1 MVFSSLVFLCVF
13 LPIVLITYNFSKN
26 INYKN
31 IILVIA
37 SLVFYAW
44 GEPSYV
50 VMLIFSILINYVF
63 GRLIDI
69 SYGSNVSRVMMIIAM
84 IVNLGL
90 LAVFKYTGFF
100 VENINALFHINIPDP
115 KIGLPLGISFY
126 TFQTLSYIL
135 DVYNGK
141 TRVQKSLVKF
151 GAYVSM
157 FPQLVA
163 GPIVRYTDIAQE
175 LDKRHTTVHDFSD
188 GVKRFV
194 SGLCKKV
201 VIANYAGNVAT
212 MLLDSPRLSVASAW
226 LGILFY
232 AFQIYFDFSSY
243 SDMAI
248 GLGRMFGFHFIENFR
263 YPYISKSITDFWRR
277 WHISLSSFFR
287 DYVYIPL
294 GGNRYRATRNLF
306 VVWFLTGMWHGAS
319 WNFIFW
325 GLFYGIMLFIE
336 KNSFKKFLQK
346 IPMPLCYVYTMFIVL
361 IGWALFYYT
370 DTAMLAQWFKN
381 AFGFGNSLY
390 DLVTVST
397 LYTNLWLLILCV
409 VASTPLPRMIFNG
422 LCRRFKV
429 FALIAEPIAVAVGMA
444 VCLILLVGQTY
455 NPFLYF
461 RF

>member
-26 INYKN
+26 ITYKN
-31 IILVIA
+31 IILVVS
-37 SLVFYAW
+37 SLFFYAW

-50 VMLIFSILINYVF
+50 IMLMLSILINYIF
-63 GRLIDI
+63 GRVIDAA
-69 SYGSNVSRVMMIIAM
+69 YGTVTSRIMTVIAVML
-84 IVNLGL
+84 NLGL

-100 VENINALFHINIPDP
+100 VENINALFRIGIPDP
-115 KIGLPLGISFY
+115 QIGLPLGISFY

-141 TRVQKSLVKF
+141 TKVQKSLIKF

-163 GPIVRYTDIAQE
+163 GPIVRYTDIARE
-175 LDKRHTTVHDFSD
+175 MDSRRTTVADFAD
-188 GVKRFV
+188 GIKRFV

-201 VIANYAGNVAT
+201 VIANYAGEVAGL
-212 MLLDSPRLSVASAW
+212 LLDSPRLSVASAW

-325 GLFYGIMLFIE
+325 GVFYGIMLFIE
-336 KNSFKKFLQK
+336 KNSFRKFLQK
-346 IPMPLCYVYTMFIVL
+346 LPRPLCYVYTMFIVL

-370 DTAMLAQWFKN
+370 DTAMLMQWFKN
-381 AFGFGNSLY
+381 AFGVGNSLY

-397 LYTNLWLLILCV
+397 LYTNMWLLILCIA
-409 VASTPLPRMIFNG
+409 ASTPLPRMLFNG
-422 LCRRFKV
+422 LCRRFKG
-429 FALIAEPIAVAVGMA
+429 FALIAEPLAVAVGIA
-444 VCLILLVGQTY
+444 VCLVLLVGQTY